1 MNSKYK
7 LLVLDVDG
15 TLVSDSSQTLSQP
28 VINAVNNLH
37 GKIDIS
43 LCTGRSLEDLDKIIG
58 LLNLQ
63 DNFHVV
69 ESGAKVIG
77 PGLKTEFVK
86 AITFDEAQN
95 LVMLNKSISDGYGVC
110 VDGNWRENLSQVHEG
125 ENITTLTF
133 YIEDSSRADAVLQA
147 LSRFENSFHITLG
160 THWFNHNGKQVLITH
175 KDASKEKSLKY
186 IQEKLSISIEETAAI
201 GDMPN
206 DLPMFKRAGFK
217 VCMGNGHDK
226 LKEAATKIVAPVS
239 EDGVAEAI
247 VKYIQ

>member
-1 MNSKYK
+1 MSKYK

-15 TLVSDSSQTLSQP
+15 TLVSDSSQTLSQL
-28 VINAVNNLH
+28 VINAINNLH
-37 GKIDIS
+37 GKMNIS

-63 DNFHVV
+63 DSFHVV

-86 AITFDEAQN
+86 AITYDEAQN
-95 LVMLNKSISDGYGVC
+95 LVISNKSLSDGYGVC

-133 YIEDSSRADAVLQA
+133 YIDDSSRADYAMKS
-147 LSRFENSFHITLG
+147 LSKFGNSFHIALG
-160 THWFNHNGKQVLITH
+160 THWFNPNGKQVMVTH
-175 KDASKEKSLKY
+175 KDASKEKSLQY
-186 IQEKLSISIEETAAI
+186 IQEKLNISIEETAAI

-226 LKEAATKIVAPVS
+226 LKEAATKIVASVS

-247 VKYIQ
+247 IKYMQ

>member
-1 MNSKYK
+1 MSKYK

-15 TLVSDSSQTLSQP
+15 TLVPDSSQILSQP
-28 VINAVNNLH
+28 VIDSINNLH
-37 GKIDIS
+37 GKINVS
-43 LCTGRSLEDLDKIIG
+43 LCTGRSVEDLDKIIQ

-63 DNFHVV
+63 DNYHVV

-86 AITFDEAQN
+86 AITFEQAQN
-95 LVMLNKSISDGYGVC
+95 LVQLNQSLVDGYGVC
-110 VDGNWRENLSQVHEG
+110 IDGNWRENLSQVIEG

-133 YIEDSSRADAVLQA
+133 YIEDSSRADSVLQA
-147 LSRFENSFHITLG
+147 LSTFENSFHITLG
-160 THWFNHNGKQVLITH
+160 THWFNPNGKQVLITH
-175 KDASKEKSLKY
+175 KDASKEKSLQY
-186 IQEKLSISIEETAAI
+186 IQDKLNISIEETAAI

-217 VCMGNGHDK
+217 ICMGNGDDK

-247 VKYIQ
+247 EKYIQ